1 MDLDAIVAVRHPEM
15 ENCYVEYEIVPPCGM
30 CREIATDYDSEIH
43 VIIDINGKPATI
55 PMKDLL
61 PRSIRCEESN

>member
-1 MDLDAIVAVRHPEM
+1 MDLDTIVAVRHRAM
-15 ENCYVEYEIVPPCGM
+15 ENRHVDDEIVPPCGM

-43 VIIDINGKPATI
+43 VIIDINGKPVII

-61 PRSIRCEESN
+61 PYKYQR